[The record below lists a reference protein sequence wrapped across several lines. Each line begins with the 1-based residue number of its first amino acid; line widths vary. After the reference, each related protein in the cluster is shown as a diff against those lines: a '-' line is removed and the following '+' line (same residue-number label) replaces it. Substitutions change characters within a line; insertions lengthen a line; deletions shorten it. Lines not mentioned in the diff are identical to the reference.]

1 MAPAPGGDLV
11 VQAALAVSLIAGVL
25 VAGLAL
31 QILQMRLVQGQRE
44 RRAARFVA
52 AWRPLLF
59 QATLGEQAALP
70 RLERR
75 DEESFLLLWNELQD
89 GLRGMPRAGLNRL
102 AEAVRAHDVAVRR
115 LRSGVMLQRLLAL
128 RTLGYLGRAADYG
141 AVRAFLDDRRP
152 YVSAAAARALVHID
166 PQRAPEELWPRLLSR
181 PDWPVA
187 QFAAV
192 LREADL
198 ERLAGLLRSTLPG
211 LAPSQLVRVLPLLS
225 ILGPETADAL
235 AGGLLEGADDP
246 DVLAQALK
254 QARGGS
260 LLPAAERLS
269 RHPAWPVRTQAA
281 AALGRFGGAA
291 QRDLLLRMI
300 RDPQWWVRYRAAQ
313 ALLSGPFGSAD
324 EVKAAAAASGD
335 RFAVDMLAHVQA
347 EGRA

>member
-11 VQAALAVSLIAGVL
+11 VQAALAVSLVAGVL
-25 VAGLAL
+25 TVGLAL
-31 QILQMRLVQGQRE
+31 QILQMRLVQGRRE
-44 RRAARFVA
+44 RRAAQFVA

-59 QATLGEQAALP
+59 EASLGELPPLP

-75 DEESFLLLWNELQD
+75 DEVSFLLLWNELQD
-89 GLRGMPRAGLNRL
+89 GLRGQPRTGLNRL
-102 AEAVRAHDVAVRR
+102 AEAVNAHDVAARR
-115 LRSGVMLQRLLAL
+115 LRSGAVLQRLLAL
-128 RTLGYLGRAADYG
+128 RALGYLGRPDDYQAA
-141 AVRAFLDDRRP
+141 RALLDDRRA

-166 PQRAPEELWPRLLSR
+166 PARAPAELWPRLLAR
-181 PDWPVA
+181 ADWPVA

-198 ERLAGLLRSTLPG
+198 ERLTSLLRETLPG
-211 LAPSQLVRVLPLLS
+211 LAPAPLVRVLPLLS
-225 ILGPETADAL
+225 ILGPEAADGLVAT
-235 AGGLLEGADDP
+235 LLETAEDP

-254 QARGGS
+254 QARGPS
-260 LLPAAERLS
+260 QLPAAERLS

-291 QRDLLLRMI
+291 QRDLLLRMV

-324 EVKAAAAASGD
+324 DVKAAAVASGD